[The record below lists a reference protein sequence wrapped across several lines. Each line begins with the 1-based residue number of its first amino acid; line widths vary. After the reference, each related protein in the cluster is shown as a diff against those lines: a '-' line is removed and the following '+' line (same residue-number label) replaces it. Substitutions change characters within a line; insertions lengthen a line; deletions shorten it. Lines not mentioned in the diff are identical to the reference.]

1 MHMVSALRIVPLD
14 AVSRM
19 LLAKLCGVVDG
30 VQAEQAACFL

>member
-14 AVSRM
+14 SRM

-30 VQAEQAACFL
+30 VQVEQAACFL